1 MQKSLIS
8 STIKTHMLKKIGPG
22 ILVAAAFVG
31 PGTITICTI
40 AGVKFGFALIWALVV
55 SIICTIILQEMAGR
69 IGVLTQKGLV
79 DVMGSQLK
87 TKWIRNAVLG
97 IVLAA
102 ILIGN
107 AAYEAG
113 NIGGATLG
121 LNAILPIHVDFPV
134 YPALVGLFAFC
145 VLWFGSY
152 KVLEKIFM
160 LLVGIMGLCF
170 VISAIITKPSLTEM
184 FKGAFIPTL
193 PNGGLLTIVALVGTT
208 VVPYNLF
215 LHASLVKEKWNSEK
229 DLNLVRWDTLISVG
243 IGGLVSIA
251 ILITAAAA
259 DLENVTSAI
268 DMAKGME
275 PLFGKMALYFM
286 GFGLLLAGIT
296 SAITAPLAA
305 AYVASSC
312 FGWKNGMKG
321 FKFRLVWI
329 SILFVGVF
337 FLSFDI
343 KPIQVIQFAQVANGI
358 LLSVMATLLLWMVN
372 RKQVMGTYV
381 NTLFQNIVGVLIVL
395 FALFLGVKSIF
406 KVLEFF

>member
-1 MQKSLIS
+1 
-8 STIKTHMLKKIGPG
+8 
-22 ILVAAAFVG
+22 
-31 PGTITICTI
+31 
-40 AGVKFGFALIWALVV
+40 
-55 SIICTIILQEMAGR
+55 
-69 IGVLTQKGLV
+69 KGLV
-79 DVMGSQLK
+79 DVIGSQLQ
-87 TKWIRNAVLG
+87 TKWIRNLVLG

-102 ILIGN
+102 ILVGN

-121 LNAILPIHVDFPV
+121 LSAIFPLSVDFPV
-134 YPALVGLFAFC
+134 YPFIVGLFAFGI
-145 VLWFGSY
+145 LWFGSY

-160 LLVGIMGLCF
+160 VLVGAMGLCF
-170 VISAIITKPSLTEM
+170 VISAIITKPSIAEM
-184 FKGAFIPTL
+184 FKGAFLPTL
-193 PNGGLLTIVALVGTT
+193 PKGGLLTVVALVGTT

-229 DLNLVRWDTLISVG
+229 DLSLVRWDTLISVG
-243 IGGLVSIA
+243 VGGLVSIA

-312 FGWKNGMKG
+312 FGWKNGMKDL
-321 FKFRLVWI
+321 KFRVVWI
-329 SILFVGVF
+329 SILFLGVF

-358 LLSVMATLLLWMVN
+358 LLPVMAILLLWVVN
-372 RKQVMGTYV
+372 RKKVMGKYT
-381 NTLFQNIVGVLIVL
+381 NTFFQNMIGVLIVL
-395 FALFLGVKSIF
+395 FALFLGMKSIF